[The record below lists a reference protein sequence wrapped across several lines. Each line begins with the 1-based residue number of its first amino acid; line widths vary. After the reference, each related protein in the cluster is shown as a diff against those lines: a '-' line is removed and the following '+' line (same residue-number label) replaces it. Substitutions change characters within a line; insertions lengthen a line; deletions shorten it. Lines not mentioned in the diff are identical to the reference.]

1 MWQDLLRALLA
12 GERGQ
17 GALESAVLVGPSAH
31 REARANRALRCK
43 PATTCSC
50 STQLARLQWV
60 GRVEMQLAANAPNEA
75 ATLRLEEALNS
86 LREKEATIKVL
97 QGQLK
102 VSRTGLCA
110 AWRARASDHGAR
122 TPAAREARERTHVDV
137 GPMRHWLCSAF

>member
-1 MWQDLLRALLA
+1 
-12 GERGQ
+12 
-17 GALESAVLVGPSAH
+17 
-31 REARANRALRCK
+31 
-43 PATTCSC
+43 
-50 STQLARLQWV
+50 
-60 GRVEMQLAANAPNEA
+60 MQLAANAPNEA

-110 AWRARASDHGAR
+110 AWRVRASEHGAR
-122 TPAAREARERTHVDV
+122 TPAAREARERTHVDF